1 MMPEQT
7 SPSPALS
14 TFRAGMH
21 TRYRRSKLG
30 AVTSLDPAT
39 ASFGISFLID
49 EAEHRFLLSRDD
61 GLVMHELLSR
71 YLRLSQGMNDQSLML
86 SLGSS
91 SSDTNPDEVL
101 K

>member
-1 MMPEQT
+1 
-7 SPSPALS
+7 
-14 TFRAGMH
+14 MH